1 MICFSFFWEGCFL
14 LYLSIGTSFHLLLV
28 YVGLYFIAAVFLI
41 PLWFVLFIEW
51 KELHFKI
58 VVVLLFIVISSS
70 CCLFYLSV
78 GTFFVFSMFVYDCI
92 SFCCCSVVC
101 FIYPSKWIAFHCS
114 FLQFV
119 FFILAC
125 CCHFCLDVLLSFLF
139 INWYLFLYF
148 PCLCMIVC
156 FVAVFSFGCT
166 VVFCICP
173 LFLLLF
179 VFCFVIYCVSLWFL
193 VFCDLL
199 GMLLSFLFLHG
210 LFHLSK

>member
-1 MICFSFFWEGCFL
+1 
-14 LYLSIGTSFHLLLV
+14 
-28 YVGLYFIAAVFLI
+28 
-41 PLWFVLFIEW
+41 
-51 KELHFKI
+51 
-58 VVVLLFIVISSS
+58 
-70 CCLFYLSV
+70 
-78 GTFFVFSMFVYDCI
+78 MFVYDCI
-92 SFCCCSVVC
+92 SLLLSLLLLCGLFHLSKQMDCISFQFSIIC
-101 FIYPSKWIAFHCS
+101 F
-114 FLQFV
+114 

-139 INWYLFLYF
+139 INWYFFLYF

-156 FVAVFSFGCT
+156 FVAVFSFGCA